1 MSVKDGVYW
10 RSGTRIAAR
19 SRGQGSP
26 KTAESAMG
34 VGKNIAHMTEAAA
47 SRGHERSVAMT
58 SPQDRTDVGR
68 HHTPPEHTPRLRL
81 KPKAP
86 HTGYVDGAW
95 WPHSDDLTTELPD
108 LLAVLSVRLAPI
120 DRVLYKLTDWAIAPA
135 KLATGG
141 RVVKLDGYRLQ
152 PPNTVEVLGLNGNRI
167 ILLVVPPHTD
177 PDRAHATMMAAAAPD
192 DDSTVDGLLMISL
205 RDRESRTQRAA
216 AQERWDSEGGAVR

>member
-1 MSVKDGVYW
+1 MS
-10 RSGTRIAAR
+10 
-19 SRGQGSP
+19 
-26 KTAESAMG
+26 

-58 SPQDRTDVGR
+58 PPQDRTDVGR

-108 LLAVLSVRLAPI
+108 LLAVLSARLGPI
-120 DRVLYKLTDWAIAPA
+120 DRVLYKLTDWAKAPA

-177 PDRAHATMMAAAAPD
+177 PDRAHATVMAAAAPD
-192 DDSTVDGLLMISL
+192 NDSTVDGLLMISL